1 MQLGTMRPG
10 IIRPMIYR
18 FLAVALLLGAS
29 ACSTMT
35 SPASSDDL
43 AALPAASTDY
53 IIAPGAVLNVFVWQH
68 EDLSATVP
76 VRPDGKISTP
86 LVEDMVAAGKTP
98 TALARDM
105 EEVLAK
111 YIRQPT
117 VNVIMDTASPS
128 FQQQVRVV
136 GQAAN
141 PQALA
146 YSDGMTLLDVMIQ
159 VGGLGEFAAGNR
171 AKLMRRTAEGQ
182 VEVRLRLNSLL
193 NGGDMRQN
201 IAIQPGDVI
210 IIPEARF

>member
-1 MQLGTMRPG
+1 MRAVICRLCAIALMLG
-10 IIRPMIYR
+10 
-18 FLAVALLLGAS
+18 VASCSSVS
-29 ACSTMT
+29 A
-35 SPASSDDL
+35 PALSDVI
-43 AALPAASTDY
+43 AAPPAAKTDY
-53 IIAPGAVLNVFVWQH
+53 IIAPGAVLNIFVWQH

-171 AKLMRRTAEGQ
+171 AKLMRRTADGQ

>member
-1 MQLGTMRPG
+1 MRAMLTRMTACG
-10 IIRPMIYR
+10 
-18 FLAVALLLGAS
+18 AALLLA
-29 ACSTMT
+29 ACATT
-35 SPASSDDL
+35 GPAPVL
-43 AALPAASTDY
+43 PEAAQPAGGTDY

-68 EDLSATVP
+68 PDLSTTVP

-98 TALARDM
+98 TELARDM
-105 EEVLAK
+105 EEVLAR

-117 VNVIMDTASPS
+117 VNVIVQSAAPS

-146 YSDGMTLLDVMIQ
+146 YSDGMMLLDVMIQ
-159 VGGLGEFAAGNR
+159 VGGLGPFAAGNR
-171 AKLMRRTAEGQ
+171 AKLVRRTADGPIEIT
-182 VEVRLRLNSLL
+182 VRLDDLL
-193 NGGDMRQN
+193 NAGDMRQN
-201 IAIQPGDVI
+201 VVIQPGDVI

>member
-1 MQLGTMRPG
+1 MRQLLARLALVGAAVMT
-10 IIRPMIYR
+10 
-18 FLAVALLLGAS
+18 LAVLSGCGTTGSAPVLPEGAQPS
-29 ACSTMT
+29 AE
-35 SPASSDDL
+35 
-43 AALPAASTDY
+43 TDY

-68 EDLSATVP
+68 PDLSTTVP

-86 LVEDMVAAGKTP
+86 LIEDMTAAGKTP
-98 TALARDM
+98 TQLARDM

-117 VNVIMDTASPS
+117 VNIIMQTAAPS

-141 PQALA
+141 PQALP
-146 YSDGMTLLDVMIQ
+146 YSEGMTLLDVMIQ

-171 AKLMRRTAEGQ
+171 GKLVRRTADGT
-182 VEVRLRLNSLL
+182 VEINVRLDDLL
-193 NGGDMRQN
+193 NAGDMRQN
-201 IAIQPGDVI
+201 VVVQPGDVI

>member
-1 MQLGTMRPG
+1 MRA
-10 IIRPMIYR
+10 MILKW
-18 FLAVALLLGAS
+18 LAIALLAS
-29 ACSTMT
+29 ALGVTGCSRLT
-35 SPASSDDL
+35 STSSDSEDVL
-43 AALPAASTDY
+43 AAPPAATTDY

-68 EDLSATVP
+68 PDLSATVP

-86 LVEDMVAAGKTP
+86 LVEDMIAAGKTP

-105 EEVLAK
+105 EVVLSE

-146 YSDGMTLLDVMIQ
+146 YSSGMTLLDVMIQ

-171 AKLMRRTAEGQ
+171 AKLMRRTVDGQ
-182 VEVRLRLNSLL
+182 IEVPLRLNSLL

-201 IAIQPGDVI
+201 VPIQPGDVI

>member
-1 MQLGTMRPG
+1 MRG
-10 IIRPMIYR
+10 IVHL
-18 FLAVALLLGAS
+18 FLLIATAIGLNACAS
-29 ACSTMT
+29 LRSEPDA
-35 SPASSDDL
+35 ASSNVIQ
-43 AALPAASTDY
+43 PTASTDY
-53 IIAPGAVLNVFVWQH
+53 IIAPGAILNVFVWQH
-68 EDLSATVP
+68 EDLSVTVP

-105 EEVLAK
+105 EIVLAK

-117 VNVIMDTASPS
+117 VNVIMETAAPS

-146 YSDGMTLLDVMIQ
+146 YSNGMTLLDVMIA

-171 AKLMRRTAEGQ
+171 SKLIRRVGTGQ
-182 VEVRLRLNSLL
+182 KEMSIRLDDLL
-193 NGGDMRQN
+193 NLGEMDKNMP
-201 IAIQPGDVI
+201 IMPGDVI